1 MTESAVI
8 SPLGAAAV
16 AAASFLVLLVI
27 GDITDMS
34 SSLLGCVFRW
44 RENVNLYN
52 NMKMRRARNR
62 IFMALM
68 PAFVIVLAYYDISP
82 AGHGATAPYRF
93 LEALLTVSAYYLL
106 RLTCKFLFCGRQ
118 WRSGDFQCASQTS
131 YTFAVIGAI
140 SVFTV
145 SGILNVAGAGSEAS
159 VSVIMW
165 TSIVIYSVFLLRE
178 YQVFASFRGY
188 LAAFLYLCAL
198 EILPTGLLAASYF
211 IF

>member
-1 MTESAVI
+1 MAAEAVI
-8 SPLGAAAV
+8 STPGAAAV
-16 AAASFLVLLVI
+16 AAASFLILLAT
-27 GDITDMS
+27 GDIVDMAS
-34 SSLLGCVFRW
+34 GLLGCVFRW
-44 RENVNLYN
+44 KENVNLYN

-68 PAFVIVLAYYDISP
+68 PAFVIVVSYYDLSP
-82 AGHGATAPYRF
+82 AGYGVTEAGRF
-93 LEALLTVSAYYLL
+93 LEALLAVSAYYLL
-106 RLTCKFLFCGRQ
+106 RMICKYLFCGRQ
-118 WRSGDFQCASQTS
+118 WRSSDFQCASQTS
-131 YTFAVIGAI
+131 YTFAIIGILA
-140 SVFTV
+140 VLAV
-145 SGILNVAGAGSEAS
+145 SGILNVAGAGQEVS

-165 TSIVIYSVFLLRE
+165 TSIAIYTVFLLRE

>member
-1 MTESAVI
+1 MAEEAVI
-8 SPLGAAAV
+8 STPGAVAV
-16 AAASFLVLLVI
+16 AAASFLILLAI
-27 GDITDMS
+27 GDIVDMS
-34 SSLLGCVFRW
+34 SGLLGCVFRW
-44 RENVNLYN
+44 KENVNLYN

-68 PAFVIVLAYYDISP
+68 PASVIVVSYYDLSP
-82 AGHGATAPYRF
+82 AGYGVTEAGRF
-93 LEALLTVSAYYLL
+93 LEALLAVSGYYLL
-106 RLTCKFLFCGRQ
+106 RMICKCLFCGRQ

-131 YTFAVIGAI
+131 YTFAIIGVLA
-140 SVFTV
+140 VLVV
-145 SGILNVAGAGSEAS
+145 SGILNLAGAGKELS

-165 TSIVIYSVFLLRE
+165 TSIAIYMIFLLRE

-188 LAAFLYLCAL
+188 SAAFLYLCAL